1 MEDRKSVSGSAL
13 CAQANSLAE
22 CYALTLCNMWVGT
35 RQPYMRSLR
44 GSRVLTQ
51 LEQQILRQK
60 KSWSRWLFASYGCL
74 SERLLILPGHKE
86 PFIFNCI
93 CLITNRAECGKFNSR
108 TCISL
113 RCCMHG
119 HVRHISACFLD
130 S

>member
-60 KSWSRWLFASYGCL
+60 KSA
-74 SERLLILPGHKE
+74 
-86 PFIFNCI
+86 
-93 CLITNRAECGKFNSR
+93 
-108 TCISL
+108 
-113 RCCMHG
+113 
-119 HVRHISACFLD
+119 VVVCFLRVPLRAAANITRPQGAIYF
-130 S
+130 

>member
-44 GSRVLTQ
+44 GSRVLSQ

-60 KSWSRWLFASYGCL
+60 KVSGGCL
-74 SERLLILPGHKE
+74 LLTGASQSG
-86 PFIFNCI
+86 C
-93 CLITNRAECGKFNSR
+93 
-108 TCISL
+108 
-113 RCCMHG
+113 
-119 HVRHISACFLD
+119 
-130 S
+130 